1 MFNTSF
7 AAPHYDLSVF
17 PREDQELIAE
27 ALDVQNFKN
36 MSEKRLLTVLRQ
48 EQETTADFVNTVIH
62 GLVTSDK
69 LEFNRARPVTA
80 EARTSTKKPEAPAAK
95 PLTAKEVWELIKT
108 PHEEVTKGLMST
120 AVDAMD
126 ERFKGVEE
134 RLERFLA
141 DRPLRV
147 EVQHVDANR
156 KPVAP
161 VIALGLQHHKMPT
174 LLKMIKARVNVLL
187 VGPAGSGKTTAAEA
201 CAKALGLEFHFNG
214 AIDTEYKLKGF
225 IDAHGNMRETAFRKA
240 YEFGGVYLFDEIDAS
255 LPAATMAFNAALAN
269 GFCDF
274 ADKMVHRHPD
284 FICIAA
290 GNTYM
295 TGATFDYVGRNKQD
309 AAFVDRFASL
319 TWPIDEKLEAAIT
332 PNAQWVREVQRL
344 RANAATKGLK
354 VIISP
359 RASLHGAKLI
369 EAGLSWEEA
378 LETCV
383 RKGMTDT
390 QWMSISR

>member
-95 PLTAKEVWELIKT
+95 PLTAKEVWELIA
-108 PHEEVTKGLMST
+108 PRHEEALKDKLST
-120 AVDAMD
+120 AIDAMD
-126 ERFKGVEE
+126 ERFIGVEE

-201 CAKALGLEFHFNG
+201 CAKALGLEFHF
-214 AIDTEYKLKGF
+214 

-284 FICIAA
+284 FICIA
-290 GNTYM
+290 
-295 TGATFDYVGRNKQD
+295 
-309 AAFVDRFASL
+309 
-319 TWPIDEKLEAAIT
+319 
-332 PNAQWVREVQRL
+332 
-344 RANAATKGLK
+344 
-354 VIISP
+354 
-359 RASLHGAKLI
+359 
-369 EAGLSWEEA
+369 
-378 LETCV
+378 
-383 RKGMTDT
+383 
-390 QWMSISR
+390 